1 MIEPKKCIKI
11 LGFMLQD
18 DLKTDREINKI
29 SSQLHNR
36 INNIRSLT
44 KYTTFSTRLKFLNAY
59 VIGKLNYMVPMYSIA
74 DLVNLNKL
82 HKIITTAGRAAI
94 GSYCHKKS
102 IKYILNKCKWLDI
115 QNLIYYSSISLI
127 HKTLINNTPF
137 NIFNLFRDIKNRRI
151 TQDITT
157 KYIPKTVKFSKF
169 FIYKYIKEYNLLDKY
184 IKEKSINQFKKEL
197 KTILMYRP
205 ISDTHD

>member
-1 MIEPKKCIKI
+1 MGCSKIKIKNITHNTISFVDHTTNVIGFKDHNLIKTYLENYFQFLIKYYNINKLKLNNDKTKLLIVKKSKHESLFKNFKFQAGDDMIEPKKCIKI

-18 DLKTDREINKI
+18 DLKIDREINKI

-44 KYTTFSTRLKFLNAY
+44 KYTTFSTCLKFLNAY

-94 GSYCHKKS
+94 GSYCHKKA
-102 IKYILNKCKWLDI
+102 
-115 QNLIYYSSISLI
+115 
-127 HKTLINNTPF
+127 
-137 NIFNLFRDIKNRRI
+137 
-151 TQDITT
+151 
-157 KYIPKTVKFSKF
+157 
-169 FIYKYIKEYNLLDKY
+169 
-184 IKEKSINQFKKEL
+184 
-197 KTILMYRP
+197 
-205 ISDTHD
+205 